1 MVMPDFTLL
10 KLFKITT
17 MNLLLKRSI
26 IYVTLLTSIAH
37 TISGQIFN
45 PVANCIQD
53 ISVDVCLPNTLLS
66 AVPFLRI
73 VPDARSGA
81 MGDVGIAIAPDANSL
96 HFNGSNLAF
105 VEDNFSLSAT
115 YTPWLRELG
124 LTDVYLA
131 YLSGYKKVDDLS
143 TLSFGLRFFS
153 LGDINFTDINGN
165 PTGVGRPR
173 EFELSIGYAR
183 KLSEKFSAGL
193 TAKYIYSNLAS
204 GQSVGGIPIS
214 TGTSVATDISFTY
227 RTEVGSN
234 NNELAFG
241 TSLSNIGSKISY
253 TNNNLKDFLPG
264 NLGIGAAYTL
274 NMDNYNS
281 LTFALDINKLLVPTP
296 VSFEIFD
303 EDGFPIENPEFDT
316 DNNGIAD
323 YREGSTFS
331 GILGSFTDAQGGIAE
346 EFQEFSFSF
355 GAEYWYNKQFA
366 VRTGYYYE
374 NPLKGDRNYLTLG
387 IGLKYNVAGI
397 NLSYL
402 VPTSSRRSPLDN
414 TLRFSFIFDTA
425 IFDAR

>member
-1 MVMPDFTLL
+1 MNTFT
-10 KLFKITT
+10 KTNNQEMRYSRLFSFVIVVA
-17 MNLLLKRSI
+17 L
-26 IYVTLLTSIAH
+26 VTFFQKDSKA
-37 TISGQIFN
+37 QVFN

-53 ISVDVCLPNTLLS
+53 ASTGECLPNTLLT

-81 MGDVGIAIAPDANSL
+81 MGDAGIAIAPDANSL

-143 TLSFGLRFFS
+143 TLGFALRFFS

-165 PTGVGRPR
+165 PTGMGRPR
-173 EFELSIGYAR
+173 EFELSAGYAR
-183 KLSEKFSAGL
+183 KLSENFSAGL

-204 GQSVGGIPIS
+204 GQLVGGIPIS
-214 TGTSVATDISFTY
+214 TGNSFAADISFSY

-234 NNELAFG
+234 NDEFAFG
-241 TSLSNIGSKISY
+241 VALSNIGSKISY

-264 NLGIGAAYTL
+264 NLGLGAAYTL
-274 NMDNYNS
+274 NMDEYNS

-296 VSFEIFD
+296 QPFRILD
-303 EDGFPIENPEFDT
+303 ENGMTIDNPEFDA
-316 DNNGIAD
+316 DNSGVAD
-323 YREGSTFS
+323 YRETSTFS
-331 GILGSFTDAQGGIAE
+331 GIFGSFADAPGGFSE
-346 EFQEFSFSF
+346 ELKEFSFSL
-355 GAEYWYNKQFA
+355 GAEYWYNNQFA
-366 VRTGYYYE
+366 VRAGYYHE

-425 IFDAR
+425 VFDAR